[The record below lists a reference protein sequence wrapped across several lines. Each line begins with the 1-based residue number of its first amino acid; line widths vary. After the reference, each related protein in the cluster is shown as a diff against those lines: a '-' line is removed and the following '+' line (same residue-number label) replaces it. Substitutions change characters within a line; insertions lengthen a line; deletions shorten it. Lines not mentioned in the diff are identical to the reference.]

1 MDHKEF
7 KEKIALY
14 FYEELSQ
21 SERVQFEEHK
31 IECEE
36 CSKEYDLELS
46 FLRDLEKNKFSN
58 VDNRILSSA
67 RYQLKRALRDE
78 TQLNSESSLDKLFSF
93 LFTPYRIAFSA
104 VTVLIFGILL
114 GYILFGQV
122 QSPLSVRPDYGNI
135 IPANEQ
141 FTFDDQVIRIS
152 NIHFIDADASDGEIE
167 FEFEAV
173 KPVRLKGSVNDPQ
186 IQAVLACSMLNNQNP
201 GSRLNSINVMD
212 SKPQL
217 KIDSDVKNTLLTVM
231 LTDENPGV
239 RLEALKVVK
248 RLPYDESIKQAFL
261 TVLATDTTSGLR
273 IEAINA
279 LSDLTEKGFSLT
291 QNELTLFKEKF
302 SNDENNYIK
311 FKTRTILQ
319 EYN

>member
-1 MDHKEF
+1 M
-7 KEKIALY
+7 
-14 FYEELSQ
+14 
-21 SERVQFEEHK
+21 
-31 IECEE
+31 
-36 CSKEYDLELS
+36 
-46 FLRDLEKNKFSN
+46 
-58 VDNRILSSA
+58 
-67 RYQLKRALRDE
+67 
-78 TQLNSESSLDKLFSF
+78 
-93 LFTPYRIAFSA
+93 
-104 VTVLIFGILL
+104 
-114 GYILFGQV
+114 
-122 QSPLSVRPDYGNI
+122 QSPLLIKPDNGNI
-135 IPANEQ
+135 IPANER
-141 FTFDDQVIRIS
+141 FTFDNQVLKIN

-186 IQAVLACSMLNNQNP
+186 IQAVLAYSMLNNQNP

-212 SKPQL
+212 SKPML

-279 LSDLTEKGFSLT
+279 LSDLTVKGFLLT
-291 QNELTLFKEKF
+291 QDELKLFKEKF
-302 SNDENNYIK
+302 SNDENNYVK
-311 FKTRTILQ
+311 FKTKTILQ